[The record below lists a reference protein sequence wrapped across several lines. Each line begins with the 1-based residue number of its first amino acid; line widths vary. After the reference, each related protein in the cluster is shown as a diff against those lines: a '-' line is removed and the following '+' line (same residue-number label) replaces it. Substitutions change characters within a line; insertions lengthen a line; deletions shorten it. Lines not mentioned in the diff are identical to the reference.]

1 MWWMD
6 LINLGVVCWIIRLQF
21 MIQVFIFQLITI
33 LWHYHIVKLPRF
45 VLCFSWYGINYKPYL
60 LTPPPNYYVPP
71 IFYSFAHW
79 VLGLGG
85 DIVVGNQHVHATL
98 MLHPPHTII
107 DLVGLVN
114 RVVVG
119 KNWNYNKAH
128 DS

>member
-1 MWWMD
+1 MIWNQ
-6 LINLGVVCWIIRLQF
+6 LQTISSSASIQLLG
-21 MIQVFIFQLITI
+21 T
-33 LWHYHIVKLPRF
+33 
-45 VLCFSWYGINYKPYL
+45 
-60 LTPPPNYYVPP
+60 P

-107 DLVGLVN
+107 DLVGLVH

-119 KNWNYNKAH
+119 GGGDVIIKMKLQ
-128 DS
+128 